1 MPAHHLATDDDDAA
15 VTVTFDLTLT
25 FDNGP
30 TDATPAVLDLLAEY
44 DAKATF
50 FVLGTQMAQSK
61 LRAHA
66 ERAVAEGHWI
76 GNHTYTHT
84 RALGQFDDLDAS
96 VAEIADTQAAIG
108 ALSHPDR
115 LFRPYANGGVLD
127 RRVLNVRAVDYL
139 KAGGFTTVMWNAV
152 PRDWER
158 SDWVHIALD
167 QCAARPWS
175 LMVLH
180 DKYGRVLPGLEQ
192 FLPLAVQAGARFRQD
207 FPDECLPMLRGRP
220 TPALEPLIAR

>member
-1 MPAHHLATDDDDAA
+1 MAS
-15 VTVTFDLTLT
+15 FDLTLT

-30 TDATPAVLDLLAEY
+30 TDATPQVLDLLAEY

-50 FVLGTQMAQSK
+50 FVLGKQMAQPQ
-61 LRAHA
+61 LRSHA

-84 RALGQFDDLDAS
+84 RALGQFADLDAS

-108 ALSHPDR
+108 DLSHSDR

-127 RRVLNVRAVDYL
+127 RRVLNARAAEHL
-139 KAGGFTTVMWNAV
+139 QAGGFTIVLWNAV

-158 SDWVHIALD
+158 SDWVHIALE
-167 QCAARPWS
+167 QCAARSWS

-192 FLPLAVQAGARFRQD
+192 FLPLARKAGARFRQD
-207 FPDECLPMLRGRP
+207 FPDECVPMRRGVSGA
-220 TPALEPLIAR
+220 ALESLIARHQGNQQ

>member
-1 MPAHHLATDDDDAA
+1 MA
-15 VTVTFDLTLT
+15 VDLTLN

-30 TDATPAVLDLLAEY
+30 TDATPEVLDLLQEY

-50 FVLGTQMAQSK
+50 FVLGKQMAQPT
-61 LRAHA
+61 LRLHA
-66 ERAVAEGHWI
+66 ERAAVEGHWI

-84 RALGQFDDLDAS
+84 LALGQFEDLNAS
-96 VAEIADTQAAIG
+96 VAEISRTQAEIG
-108 ALSHPDR
+108 DLSHPDR

-127 RRVLNVRAVDYL
+127 RRVLNVRAADYL
-139 KAGGFTTVMWNAV
+139 QTGGFTIVLWNAV

-180 DKYGRVLPGLEQ
+180 DRYGRVLPGLEQ
-192 FLPLAVQAGARFRQD
+192 FLPLAREAGARFRQD
-207 FPDECLPMLRGRP
+207 FPDDCVPMRRGHA
-220 TPALEPLIAR
+220 TPALEALIARHQEHEDGFSHEGHQGQ

>member
-1 MPAHHLATDDDDAA
+1 MS
-15 VTVTFDLTLT
+15 FDLTLT

-30 TDATPAVLDLLAEY
+30 TEATPQVLDLLAEH

-50 FVLGTQMAQSK
+50 FVLGMQMAQPR

-84 RALGQFDDLDAS
+84 LALGQFDDLDAS
-96 VAEIADTQAAIG
+96 VAEIADTEATIG
-108 ALSHPDR
+108 ALGHPDR
-115 LFRPYANGGVLD
+115 FFRPYANGGVLD
-127 RRVLNVRAVDYL
+127 RRVLNVRAADYL
-139 KAGGFTTVMWNAV
+139 QAHGYTVVLWNAV

-158 SDWVHIALD
+158 RDWVDIALD

-180 DKYGRVLPGLEQ
+180 DRYGRVLPGLDE
-192 FLPLAVQAGARFRQD
+192 FLPLAVKAGARFRQD
-207 FPDECLPMLRGRP
+207 FPDDCVPMRRGHP
-220 TPALEPLIAR
+220 TSALAPLIAPARQAPKERHL

>member
-1 MPAHHLATDDDDAA
+1 MA
-15 VTVTFDLTLT
+15 FDLTLT

-30 TDATPAVLDLLAEY
+30 TEATPRVLDLLAGH

-50 FVLGTQMAQSK
+50 FVLGTQMAQPQ

-84 RALGQFDDLDAS
+84 LALGQFDDLDAS
-96 VAEIADTQAAIG
+96 VAEIADTEAAIG
-108 ALSHPDR
+108 DLAHPDR
-115 LFRPYANGGVLD
+115 FFRPYANGGVLD
-127 RRVLNVRAVDYL
+127 RRVLNVRAADYL
-139 KAGGFTTVMWNAV
+139 QAHGYTVVLWNAV

-158 SDWVHIALD
+158 RDWVHIALE

-180 DKYGRVLPGLEQ
+180 DRYGRVLPGLEE
-192 FLPLAVQAGARFRQD
+192 FLPLAIKAGARFRQD
-207 FPDECLPMLRGRP
+207 FPDDCVPMRRGQP
-220 TPALEPLIAR
+220 TAALEQLIAAQETHD